1 MESRNGQ
8 TFSSR
13 GELSTFAKKRCRV
26 FTKTWDS
33 TQSSRVEV
41 DKELSFKRVCL
52 SFPIFNNQKQ
62 SWKEFFF
69 RVKQSSVWRR
79 LKVRRKYAFTTPAVW
94 LSLYACVSSW
104 IEHIGRLPSKAQS
117 QSVSIDYGTG
127 YPRRNRHSSEPA
139 KQRESSAVKKAPLLL
154 PSLSRENQ
162 RKIIITNLTLNRGS
176 SSEGSKGFSAWSKCR
191 IRLQMLTLKSLII
204 TTLAA
209 RCNASI
215 SLQPT
220 NLHETEAHI
229 SYQSLNGFLHCFH
242 ETCFFCK

>member
-8 TFSSR
+8 RFSSR
-13 GELSTFAKKRCRV
+13 GERSTFAKKGTGSLQRHE
-26 FTKTWDS
+26 TAHKA
-33 TQSSRVEV
+33 VEWKLTRNSV
-41 DKELSFKRVCL
+41 SPAFVCL
-52 SFPIFNNQKQ
+52 FLFFTIRSKAEK
-62 SWKEFFF
+62 SFF

-79 LKVRRKYAFTTPAVW
+79 LTVRRTYTFTTPAVW
-94 LSLYACVSSW
+94 LSPYACVSRW
-104 IEHIGRLPSKAQS
+104 IEHIGRLPSKALS

-139 KQRESSAVKKAPLLL
+139 KQRESSAVKKAPPLL

-176 SSEGSKGFSAWSKCR
+176 SSEGSKGFSAWSKCCM
-191 IRLQMLTLKSLII
+191 RLQMLALKSLII

-209 RCNASI
+209 RCKASI

-220 NLHETEAHI
+220 NLHETRAHI
-229 SYQSLNGFLHCFH
+229 FYQSLNGFLHCLH
-242 ETCFFCK
+242 KTCFFCK